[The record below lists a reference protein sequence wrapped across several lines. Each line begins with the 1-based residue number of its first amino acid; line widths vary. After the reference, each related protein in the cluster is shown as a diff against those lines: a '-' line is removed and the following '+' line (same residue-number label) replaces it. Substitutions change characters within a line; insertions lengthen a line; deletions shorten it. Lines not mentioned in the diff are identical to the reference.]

1 MRPSRKRDEEEIHQ
15 VQSWGWNSWKNYS
28 YEWKSSYYS
37 NGWRKVR
44 RYQESSVCNE
54 ASKETCGRCL
64 RQEEQSDSSSK
75 LHAAVAVQTRTW
87 KLRKSRYQPNVRWIG
102 SAKRRM
108 RPSCYKLHDHFHATG
123 RFLRNFSIRVIS
135 TASKSTPRHQKRKV
149 HAASQADFCI
159 HVHVYSVVLHKFT
172 TETFWKQLLAFQRC
186 PWCLPFNKNAFWFLG
201 SIQSSTARCVRM
213 SWWIFRG

>member
-123 RFLRNFSIRVIS
+123 RFLRNFSIRVIF
-135 TASKSTPRHQKRKV
+135 AYMCMCIPW
-149 HAASQADFCI
+149 FCI
-159 HVHVYSVVLHKFT
+159 SLQLKHSGSSCWPFKGVHGACHSTKTPFDFLVGYSH
-172 TETFWKQLLAFQRC
+172 LLQD
-186 PWCLPFNKNAFWFLG
+186 
-201 SIQSSTARCVRM
+201 V
-213 SWWIFRG
+213 